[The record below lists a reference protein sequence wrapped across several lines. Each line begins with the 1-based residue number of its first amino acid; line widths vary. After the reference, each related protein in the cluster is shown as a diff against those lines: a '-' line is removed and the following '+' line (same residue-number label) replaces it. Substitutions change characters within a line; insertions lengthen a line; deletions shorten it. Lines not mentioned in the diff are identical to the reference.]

1 MTRHIHGPDD
11 EWCEECFGEA
21 DAPTETND
29 NQKAEEWNVVHGWM
43 CAIAF
48 AYELRDADSGAR
60 ILSSF
65 RNCQKHLPCTRNKR
79 DHRAIEVVV
88 MTVEYYNSLT
98 HVAKKDDEV
107 VLNRKESQE
116 EKQ

>member
-1 MTRHIHGPDD
+1 MTS
-11 EWCEECFGEA
+11 
-21 DAPTETND
+21 D

-43 CAIAF
+43 CAIDF

-60 ILSSF
+60 ILPSF
-65 RNCQKHLPCTRNKR
+65 RNCQKHLPCTTRNNR

-88 MTVEYYNSLT
+88 MPVEYYNSLT

-116 EKQ
+116 ETNHD